1 MDNRFVMPKGRQTV
15 RQNGGRRTRLWELAD
30 SKNLTVQK
38 LEAAYLAGFEAMD
51 RVETRHAQNKTDSR
65 FTPDGVKDDLLKF
78 VLNEAVPALHQSR
91 MTIRKAKDE
100 VAERRGK
107 LKLAGPDK
115 SDIAGALRRQE
126 IRQRLSAM
134 KPDEQSAYFGKY
146 GDNLPAEV
154 AVAVVELPP
163 EFSNVPP
170 SRHDLLIESELNAQF
185 GPEIQEIQ
193 ELQQAIEAAESSV
206 EAARD
211 EVRLEVGLHDVA
223 KFNELAAP
231 IEAKHS
237 APRLRRT
244 KDGVV
249 VVDLEARVERKAT
262 PAEVEAGVY
271 YKNFDDYQQ
280 KKDVA

>member
-1 MDNRFVMPKGRQTV
+1 VGIGR
-15 RQNGGRRTRLWELAD
+15 
-30 SKNLTVQK
+30 SKNLTVQR

-51 RVETRHAQNKTDSR
+51 RVEARHAQNKTDTR

-134 KPDEQSAYFGKY
+134 KPDEQAGYFMRY
-146 GDNLPAEV
+146 GDNLPVEIAQ
-154 AVAVVELPP
+154 AVVELPA
-163 EFSNVPP
+163 EFSNVPQ
-170 SRHDLLIESELNAQF
+170 SRHDLLTESALNEQF
-185 GPEIQEIQ
+185 GPAIEEIK
-193 ELQQAIEAAESSV
+193 ELEQAIAAAESSV

-211 EVRLEVGLHDVA
+211 EVRLETGIHDVA
-223 KFNELAAP
+223 FNELAAP
-231 IEAKHS
+231 IERKHS
-237 APRLRRT
+237 APWLRRT

-249 VVDLEARVERKAT
+249 VVDLEKRCERTAT
-262 PAEVEAGVY
+262 SAEIEAGVY
-271 YKNFDDYQQ
+271 YKNFDDYSNR
-280 KKDVA
+280 KDDAA